1 MKTGRNNSINCKSE
15 ILVAEDS
22 PKQAAMLKCLLES
35 SNYKVLLAPDGQ
47 QALEKLSQN
56 KPALV
61 ISDIVMPVLNGY
73 ELCEK
78 IKSDESTAHIPV
90 ILMTSLSDPEEVIEG
105 LSCGADSFITKP
117 FNNEFLLSS
126 IEKILSERTQFKS
139 DREKLGLEINHG
151 GKKRQIRVEAEKV
164 VSFMLNTYQAAINRN
179 NELIQTQEELR
190 KLNGRLESLLKDRT
204 TKLKFF
210 SIIAHD
216 LRSPFQGLLNI
227 TEMMSDTNEN
237 FTVTELTEFSKSLNQ
252 TANNLYQLLG
262 NLLEWA
268 MIQKGSLSFS
278 PQEFSL
284 SVPVLQILKL
294 INERVLQK
302 GISVVVEVPDNQKLY
317 ADVRMI
323 GAILRNLLSN
333 AVKFT
338 NRGGIVCVKSKNIE
352 NEMIEISVS
361 DTGIGMSESILKKLF
376 KINENVGSTGTDGE
390 LSNGLGLILCKEFV
404 DIQKGKIWV
413 ESKPGQGSTFFFT
426 IPESKNTKR

>member
-164 VSFMLNTYQAAINRN
+164 VSFMLNTYQAAINS
-179 NELIQTQEELR
+179 
-190 KLNGRLESLLKDRT
+190 GRI
-204 TKLKFF
+204 TKAEWTVG
-210 SIIAHD
+210 II
-216 LRSPFQGLLNI
+216 
-227 TEMMSDTNEN
+227 
-237 FTVTELTEFSKSLNQ
+237 V
-252 TANNLYQLLG
+252 
-262 NLLEWA
+262 
-268 MIQKGSLSFS
+268 KG
-278 PQEFSL
+278 
-284 SVPVLQILKL
+284 
-294 INERVLQK
+294 
-302 GISVVVEVPDNQKLY
+302 PDNKTQIFFNYRTRFKKSFPGFVKY
-317 ADVRMI
+317 YRDDV
-323 GAILRNLLSN
+323 
-333 AVKFT
+333 
-338 NRGGIVCVKSKNIE
+338 
-352 NEMIEISVS
+352 
-361 DTGIGMSESILKKLF
+361 
-376 KINENVGSTGTDGE
+376 
-390 LSNGLGLILCKEFV
+390 
-404 DIQKGKIWV
+404 
-413 ESKPGQGSTFFFT
+413 
-426 IPESKNTKR
+426 